1 MKLSV
6 IILAAGDGKRMY
18 SDIPKTLHEL
28 AGKPL
33 IQHVVDTAQQLKP
46 NNIYVVYG
54 KHGGKQMVEQ
64 LNELP
69 VTWVHQPQPLGTGHA
84 AQQVL
89 SLLKPDHRVLVLCGD
104 VPLISA
110 ETLATLIKITPESSI
125 GWLTAYVDDPAG
137 LGRILRDD
145 EGNLQ
150 AIVEERDANATQ
162 KAINEINTGICLLP
176 VKYLSEWLPKLD
188 NKNTQQEYYLT
199 DIFAKALANN
209 IQIVTT
215 QPTSTEEILGVND
228 KSQLAQL
235 ERIWQLNNAKKYMQ
249 DGLTLRDPTRFDVR
263 GTLQFGRDVICD
275 VNVMIEGDV
284 VIGDNSYIGPNVYL
298 RNVTIANDVKISANT
313 VIDTAVIAEGCLIG
327 PFARIRPATILQK
340 KVKIGNFVEIK
351 KSEIGEKSKVNH
363 LSYIGDT
370 FIGKNVN
377 IGAGTITCNYDGVNK
392 HKTTIED
399 DVFIGSSTQLI
410 APLTVGKNATIGAG
424 STITD
429 DVPSDDLTLTRAKQ
443 ITVEGWHK
451 PKKETTKE

>member
-33 IQHVVDTAQQLKP
+33 IQHVVDTVQQLKP

-54 KHGGKQMVEQ
+54 KRGGKQMVEQ

-84 AQQVL
+84 VQQVL

-110 ETLATLIKITPESSI
+110 ETLATLIKTTSESSI

-176 VKYLSEWLPKLD
+176 VKYLNELLPKVD

-209 IQIVTT
+209 IQIVAT
-215 QPTSTEEILGVND
+215 QPTSVEEILGVND

-298 RNVTIANDVKISANT
+298 RNVTMANDVKISANT

-424 STITD
+424 STITEN
-429 DVPSDDLTLTRAKQ
+429 VPSDDLTLTRTKQ
-443 ITVEGWHK
+443 ITVEGWRK
-451 PKKETTKE
+451 PQRETEKE